1 MRSVLLAATAA
12 AVALSMPAFAQDIKL
27 PAQLSWTA
35 YDTGSSGF
43 NMAVAIGQQFK
54 KYGADVRVLA
64 AGNDTARLAPLRAGR
79 AAASAMGTGV
89 FFAQE
94 GLYEFGNR
102 EWGPQ
107 PIRLMMTSISC
118 NGATLG
124 AAKDSGVKEAKD
136 LKGKRVGVVVGSPA
150 LTQNALAIMAFG
162 GLTAK
167 DVKLVEFSSYGA
179 MWKGVLNND
188 ADAAF
193 ASTISA
199 QPKEVETSP
208 RGLVWIPT
216 PAADK
221 AGWDRLL
228 KVAPWY
234 SAHKVTCGAAGLSK
248 DNPLDGSTFAYPIVS
263 TYGSQSEDLIYAM
276 TKAMIVEYP
285 NYKDATPGADG
296 FNPKTQTV
304 VWAVPFHTGAVK
316 ALKEIGVWTE
326 AAEKNNQSLV
336 KRQQVL
342 SDAWKAFIDS
352 KPSDDG
358 FLGNWMKARSAALQK
373 AGFDPLSG

>member
-12 AVALSMPAFAQDIKL
+12 AVVLSMPAFAQDIKL
-27 PAQLSWTA
+27 PPQLSWTA

-107 PIRLMMTSISC
+107 SIRLMMTSISC

-162 GLTAK
+162 GLTAA

-263 TYGSQSEDLIYAM
+263 TYGSQSEDLIYSM

-326 AAEKNNQSLV
+326 AAEKNNQSLL

-358 FLGNWMKARSAALQK
+358 FLGNWMKARSTALQK